1 MAIRIAGTGKKGRHS
16 DSGEKDKRKEYLM
29 RTAIDLF
36 ARKGFADTPIRAIA
50 RAAKVNTAL
59 IYYYFKD
66 KEELLNQ
73 IITRAAAGLVAILKE
88 IQQEEPDPLTCLKK
102 MIGRQISFAAES
114 WKETKVLV
122 LDTDRLKGRKKTEC
136 LRLQRE
142 IYDVYM
148 NQLIQ
153 LKEAN
158 IIGDI
163 NLPIANFAIFSTINW
178 FYRWYK
184 PGGSLNEEEISDQMI
199 KILLHG
205 FLNSDLP
212 RRGNT

>member
-1 MAIRIAGTGKKGRHS
+1 MTIRTARNRKKGKDP
-16 DSGEKDKRKEYLM
+16 DSSEKDKKKEQLIQ
-29 RTAIDLF
+29 TATGLF

-50 RAAKVNTAL
+50 KAAKVNTAL
-59 IYYYFKD
+59 LYYYFKD

-73 IITRAAAGLVAILKE
+73 IIMGATGRLVAILKG
-88 IQQEEPDPLTCLKK
+88 IQQTEPDPLECLKK
-102 MIGRQISFAAES
+102 MIGRQISFASES

-122 LDTDRLKGRKKTEC
+122 MDADRLHGRSKTEC

-148 NQLIQ
+148 NQLIR

-158 IIGDI
+158 VIGDI
-163 NLPIANFAIFSTINW
+163 NLTVANFAIFSMINW

-184 PGGSLNEEEISDQMI
+184 QGGALNEEEISSQMI

-205 FLNSDLP
+205 FLNSDFP
-212 RRGNT
+212 GTSRI